1 MKRIVLAA
9 TTAAAL
15 LASCSEYSTKP
26 YSFVLPS
33 SNKNIDIVQ
42 HRSDVRFSDCG
53 TLTVLQTYNGEGQLI
68 DAKEA
73 RGQALHCTLLPA
85 LIDAGGRVGAGAV
98 VRPART
104 TISNAV
110 NAAAGASATSG
121 SNASATATGG
131 NATATGGAGGAGG
144 AGGNG
149 GNGGQG
155 GGNNGDTGSHGNNG
169 GGNGDGDGTNPGS
182 DHHHDNGDNS

>member
-1 MKRIVLAA
+1 MKKTLSISLL
-9 TTAAAL
+9 AL
-15 LASCSEYSTKP
+15 LTGCASYSGVSSVT
-26 YSFVLPS
+26 LPS
-33 SNKNIDIVQ
+33 SHVNIDVVM

-53 TLTVLQTYNGEGQLI
+53 TLTVLQTYTAEAKLI
-68 DAKEA
+68 DSKEA

-110 NAAAGASATSG
+110 NAAAASSAGASATG
-121 SNASATATGG
+121 GSATATGV
-131 NATATGGAGGAGG
+131 GGSGIGIGVGG

-149 GNGGQG
+149 GAGGEGGQG
-155 GGNNGDTGSHGNNG
+155 GSNGEHGNNG
-169 GGNGDGDGTNPGS
+169 NGNGDGDGTNPGT